1 MLSSRNLGSTS
12 AALGGIAWA
21 ALAAAAILRRAPLGI
36 LEMLFLLAP
45 LVIVPLG
52 IEVLAVINSRL
63 AAERFAAWLQ
73 PLGAACA
80 VAAFWF
86 PAGHRA
92 AALAAGWGVVCGLI
106 ALSGLVGLA
115 RTGWRSLEG
124 IALHLAR
131 LDLAVAA
138 GWFVASRAGIAP
150 MGFREP
156 IVLLTGLHF
165 HYIGFAGALLAGLT
179 LRRFR
184 AAGPRVLPW
193 TVAGLVFVPYVLAAG
208 FVLSPSLKLVASLVL
223 AGCGMVFAV
232 EWLLLADGLRRA
244 AHWLLTA
251 AAASLLVG
259 MAMAVVYSLL
269 EYFHRDGLAI
279 PLMARFHGVAN
290 GPGFVLLGLLGWWV
304 EGRAPAVS
312 PNARMEA
319 L

>member
-1 MLSSRNLGSTS
+1 MRTSRNLGSTS
-12 AALGGIAWA
+12 AALGGITWA
-21 ALAAAAILRRAPLGI
+21 ALAVAALLRRAPLGI
-36 LEMLFLLAP
+36 LELLFLLAP

-52 IEVLAVINSRL
+52 IELLAVINSRL
-63 AAERFAAWLQ
+63 AAERLAAWLQ
-73 PLGAACA
+73 PLGAGCA
-80 VAAFWF
+80 VASFWF
-86 PAGHRA
+86 PAGNRA
-92 AALAAGWGVVCGLI
+92 AALAAGWGMVCVLI

-124 IALHLAR
+124 IAFHLAR

-138 GWFVASRAGIAP
+138 GWFVASRAGFAP

-184 AAGPRVLPW
+184 AAGQRALSW
-193 TVAGLVFVPYVLAAG
+193 TVAGLVFVPYLLAAG
-208 FVLSPSLKLVASLVL
+208 FVLSPSLKLVAALVL

-232 EWLLLADGLRRA
+232 EWLLLADSLRRA

-279 PLMARFHGVAN
+279 PLMARFHGIAN
-290 GPGFVLLGLLGWWV
+290 GPGFVLLGLLAWFA
-304 EGRAPAVS
+304 EARPAERKLVS
-312 PNARMEA
+312 
-319 L
+319 

>member
-1 MLSSRNLGSTS
+1 MLTSRNFGSAS
-12 AALGGIAWA
+12 AALGGTAWVALAVA
-21 ALAAAAILRRAPLGI
+21 ALLRRAPLGV

-45 LVIVPLG
+45 LVVVPLG
-52 IEVLAVINSRL
+52 VELLAAIHSRL
-63 AAERFAAWLQ
+63 AAERLAVWLQ

-80 VAAFWF
+80 VASFWF
-86 PAGHRA
+86 PAGLRA
-92 AALAAGWGVVCGLI
+92 AALAAGWAVVCGLI

-124 IALHLAR
+124 IAFHLAR

-165 HYIGFAGALLAGLT
+165 HYLGFAGALLAGLT

-193 TVAGLVFVPYVLAAG
+193 TVAGLVFVPYLLAAG
-208 FVLSPSLKLVASLVL
+208 FVFSPALKLVAALLL
-223 AGCGMVFAV
+223 AGCGMVLAV
-232 EWLLLADGLRRA
+232 EWLLLADSLRRA

-251 AAASLLVG
+251 AAGSLLVG
-259 MAMAVVYSLL
+259 MAMAVIYSLL
-269 EYFHRDGLAI
+269 ESFHRDGLAI
-279 PLMARFHGVAN
+279 PLMARFHGLAN
-290 GPGFVLLGLLGWWV
+290 GPGFVVLGLLGWFA
-304 EGRAPAVS
+304 EEHQAERRLVS
-312 PNARMEA
+312 
-319 L
+319 